1 VKLVVYNKNNMQ
13 QKVKNKNFDFVKSS
27 GGISEYKL
35 NSNDL
40 TVLLKDEK
48 DIPVVCIMV
57 TYLVG
62 SRNEALGYTGATH
75 MLEHLLFKGSKNF
88 NKKKGNQADV
98 VLISKGALTNA
109 STWFDRTNYYE
120 VLPSEYLDTAL
131 AIEAD
136 RMRGAYLRE
145 SDRASEMSVVRSE
158 FEMWENHSM
167 EALDKSIWAS
177 AFMAHPYHHPTIG
190 WRSDIENVS
199 IERLKQFYDTF
210 YWPNNAT
217 LSVIG
222 RFDSEK
228 ILDHIYKY
236 FGKIPRS
243 KRDIPIVYT
252 TEPVQQGQRHTEVT
266 RVGES
271 RLFGVAHK
279 APPALHQDTYVLELL
294 MNILVHGRASRL
306 YRALVDKGLAISVES
321 FFQPL
326 YDAGLFI
333 VYVNMAPLADWQ
345 QVEKIIL
352 NEYELI
358 KKRGIS
364 EQELKRAKAQILVNT
379 ALIRDGVY
387 TEASALNEAIA
398 VGDWTFYTTFND
410 RINAVNSMSIKEVAQ
425 KYFIHDHS
433 TVGRFIPKNS
443 VGNKK

>member
-62 SRNEALGYTGATH
+62 SRHEALGYTGATH

-98 VLISKGALTNA
+98 ILISKGALTNA

-252 TEPVQQGQRHTEVT
+252 TEPTQQGQRHTEVT

-379 ALIRDGVY
+379 ALIRDGAY
-387 TEASALNEAIA
+387 TQASALNEAIA